1 LEIIDLIRQCQTG
14 DKDSLGKLYGIYSQK
29 ALGTAYLI
37 SNSRGIA
44 EDIVQEAF
52 IQCFRHIRNLKDPQ
66 TFDAWFYKILVT
78 TGWKM
83 VKKHSRYIST
93 ESRNI
98 DELVS
103 ISNSNN
109 DFDACA
115 NSISLKQ
122 ALEKLSFPL
131 KTVVTLFYYNQLPIK
146 DIAKI
151 TGWFQGTVK
160 SRLHNAR
167 KQLYYELH
175 GELLEDNYLESNMDI
190 YKRKGYNLN
199 GKHG

>member
-1 LEIIDLIRQCQTG
+1 MEKIDLIRQCQTG
-14 DKDSLGKLYGIYSQK
+14 DKDSLGKLYRIYSQN

-52 IQCFRHIRNLKDPQ
+52 IQCFKHIGNLKDPK

-83 VKKHSRYIST
+83 VKKHNRCMSA

-98 DELVS
+98 DELASVS
-103 ISNSNN
+103 NFIN
-109 DFDACA
+109 DFDTFA
-115 NSISLKQ
+115 NSLSLKQ
-122 ALEKLSFPL
+122 ALDKLSFPL
-131 KTVVTLFYYNQLPIK
+131 KTVVILFYYNQMPIK

-151 TGWFQGTVK
+151 TGCFQGTVK

-167 KQLYYELH
+167 KHLYYELY
-175 GELLEDNYLESNMDI
+175 GELKEGSYLEKSLDI

>member
-1 LEIIDLIRQCQTG
+1 MEKIDLIRQCQTG
-14 DKDSLGKLYGIYSQK
+14 DKDSLGKLYRIYSQN

-52 IQCFRHIRNLKDPQ
+52 IQCFKHIRNLRDPQ

-78 TGWKM
+78 TGWRM
-83 VKKHSRYIST
+83 VKKHNRYMSA

-98 DELVS
+98 DESASVS
-103 ISNSNN
+103 NFNN
-109 DFDACA
+109 DFDAFA
-115 NSISLKQ
+115 NSLSLKQ
-122 ALEKLSFPL
+122 ALNKLSFPL
-131 KTVVTLFYYNQLPIK
+131 KTVVILFYYNQMPIK

-151 TGWFQGTVK
+151 TGCFQGTVK

-167 KQLYYELH
+167 KQLYYELC
-175 GELLEDNYLESNMDI
+175 GELKEGAYLEKSLDI